1 MRIPLFVVAISIA
14 TTSVSAQHSTEALAL
29 LSKTRLVAE
38 AIVSEYPYPKDSALQ
53 SIANTQAM
61 AGDFNAALQTIASI
75 KEKEMLPLPLAIVGL
90 AQAAAGDTRSAG
102 ASISKIADGFYRAQ
116 ALTALAQVQAKAGDS
131 AAARDTFKYAIQI
144 ATALP
149 TDQFELGTPHD
160 SVLKDITFAQMKAG
174 FQAESY
180 QTAKLLN
187 EDDHSNVLMDLAS
200 LQAEYGNIEGA
211 IGTVSDI
218 SVPEIKALLLAAIA
232 KAEMGKGEIIKGKQ
246 HIEQA
251 QKLSSEGEILSAIV
265 DAFIAGGYIQNAI
278 ESANAIKA
286 KGIQEKA
293 YSRIILKQFET
304 GDESGAIHTA
314 ITYSDTALAEIVKV
328 LAENGTIER
337 GKELLSSVKSE
348 YLKSAGLQAI
358 ASAEASQGNTEKAI
372 EIAASLPESNR
383 VAAIDSIAKVLV
395 KQKNTDKASQLVTVL
410 KWDESK
416 AHILSTIAK
425 TQAEIGDFVA
435 AQQTVSSI
443 KDICVRPGAL
453 RGIVSALV
461 KSGHI
466 ADAIDWA
473 KNSPPGDASTILV
486 VISEGIRETLSTK
499 GIPTDTGNFNF
510 FELNEE
516 KGCY

>member
-90 AQAAAGDTRSAG
+90 AQAATGDTRSAG

-160 SVLKDITFAQMKAG
+160 SVLKDIAFAQMKAG

-265 DAFIAGGYIQNAI
+265 DAFIASGDIKTAI
-278 ESANAIKA
+278 ETANAIKA
-286 KGIQEKA
+286 KGIQGWA
-293 YSRIILKQFET
+293 YKRIILKQLET
-304 GDESGAIHTA
+304 GDESGAIRNATEHSEA
-314 ITYSDTALAEIVKV
+314 ALAEIVKV
-328 LAENGTIER
+328 LSEKGKIEQS
-337 GKELLSSVKSE
+337 KELLTSIKE
-348 YLKSAGLQAI
+348 TYPKTIALQAI
-358 ASAEASQGNTEKAI
+358 AGAEARYGNIEKAI
-372 EIAASLPESNR
+372 EIALSLNESNR
-383 VAAIDSIAKVLV
+383 FPALEAIAQVLV
-395 KQKNTDKASQLVTVL
+395 RRKDSDKARQLVNAV
-410 KWDESK
+410 KWPESK
-416 AHILSTIAK
+416 AYILSAVAK
-425 TQAEIGDFVA
+425 AQAEIGDFVA
-435 AQQTVSSI
+435 AQQTASNI
-443 KDICVRPGAL
+443 EDICIRPGAL
-453 RGIVSALV
+453 RGIASALV
-461 KSGHI
+461 KSGH
-466 ADAIDWA
+466 ADDTIKWA
-473 KNSPPGDASTILV
+473 KESSPEDASNILV
-486 VISEGIRETLSTK
+486 AISEGIKETLHTNLINA
-499 GIPTDTGNFNF
+499 GTGDFTF
-510 FELNEE
+510 FKLNEE
-516 KGCY
+516 KGCH